1 MVLCWAT
8 HGHSCCDCF
17 VELLIAIAIITMA
30 ILVAH
35 CFVDLPIGSALITMA
50 VLLTV
55 AFVELLLA
63 IALLTMAFLVA
74 TSRKRKTLHDPLA
87 TCCVDHHV
95 TNSENAIVIFA

>member
-50 VLLTV
+50 GLLTV

-74 TSRKRKTLHDPLA
+74 TSREREKRCTIPWRLAVLTTMSRIRKMPL
-87 TCCVDHHV
+87 
-95 TNSENAIVIFA
+95 